1 MGGATGVGAAA
12 VRIRI
17 VGKAAKLVTTA
28 GDATTK
34 TTISANMVTNGG
46 AVAAT
51 GGRRLVSLPAARHLA
66 LRGSITPV

>member
-1 MGGATGVGAAA
+1 MGGATGVGATAG
-12 VRIRI
+12 RI
-17 VGKAAKLVTTA
+17 VGKNAKLVTTA
-28 GDATTK
+28 IHATTK
-34 TTISANMVTNGG
+34 EAAINAAGVANSG